1 MLHVTDDLGNVYMNG
16 TSGGRTSPD
25 NGRTF
30 KGSSD
35 FGTFQEGASKLIIQP
50 VQIASLNFGKG
61 HTKIELEP
69 IVIDLEK

>member
-1 MLHVTDDLGNVYMNG
+1 MNG
-16 TSGGRTSPD
+16 TSGGGTSPD

-35 FGTFQEGASKLIIQP
+35 FGTIQEGASKLIIQP

-69 IVIDLEK
+69 IGIDLEK